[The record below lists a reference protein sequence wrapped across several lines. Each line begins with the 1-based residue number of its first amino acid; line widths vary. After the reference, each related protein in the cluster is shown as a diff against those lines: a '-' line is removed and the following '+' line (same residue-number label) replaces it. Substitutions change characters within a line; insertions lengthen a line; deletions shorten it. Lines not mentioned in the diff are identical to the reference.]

1 MDDKNENEIKEE
13 ITHDM
18 VIPCKSCQKDFVWS
32 ANEQRYYQ
40 KKGFKKKPQRCDSCR
55 DKTNELRKENM
66 FYVHCSF
73 CDKDAKMLVP
83 PPKDRVGICEECFK
97 KLSKDPS
104 SLRS

>member
-1 MDDKNENEIKEE
+1 MDDKKKVESREE
-13 ITHDM
+13 KIEDM
-18 VIPCKSCQKDFVWS
+18 TIPCKSCQKDFVWS

-73 CDKDAKMLVP
+73 CAKDGKMLVP

-104 SLRS
+104 SLKS